1 MLKIKLSKWD
11 PRSSE
16 NWKEMFSKRNREL
29 FKMECKKFV
38 NWDQEDLELQNEGRK
53 MR

>member
-11 PRSSE
+11 TRSSE

-29 FKMECKKFV
+29 LKLKCKKFV
-38 NWDQEDLELQNEGRK
+38 NWDQEDLELQNEGDK